1 MALSEALE
9 VGHRAAGRADSPSRR
24 AGASPAR
31 ARNAR
36 RIGLLAVFLF
46 ASLFYA
52 WTAASAGDR
61 AEFFAYPDYYAQLA
75 EGFLHGELSIPTPAP
90 KGLVDLPDPYNPVAN
105 AKYRVDFGD
114 LALYHGHFYLDW
126 GPTPAVTLYLPWR
139 LLHLGTLSGN
149 LAIWIYSVVGLA
161 AALALLYALIEA
173 FLPRTRTFWAVLVAA
188 AVAFGNAVPFIARE
202 PDIYE
207 VAVAAGYCFAMLGI
221 YLVATGCL
229 LGRWRPKRLA
239 FGSLCL
245 GLAAAA
251 RQDLLVLGL
260 LLAGVLVFA
269 WRKAHTGEAAVLRTP
284 VRAVVVVLGPF
295 VAVAVLLAIYNFA
308 RFGSFTQIGASYQL
322 AGFNPRTTPYYQLSY
337 LAPSWYFYLVSPL
350 HWSLT
355 FPFISIPQPIA
366 PIGVP
371 ASYAPEI
378 IGGIFSQS
386 PILLSLAAAP
396 FPLLRRR
403 LPGTLRAAMWLS
415 LATGFLIVTGIALS
429 IPGGSERYVVDFAT
443 LFLLPA
449 GLCWLAWAPKRRLWR
464 VLVRCAGTVV
474 ICYGVLAGIA
484 VSITGYYDQITF
496 TQKGLY
502 QDLTSATNGVGDLVT
517 SLLGHPVLTAIN
529 TSAGITD
536 QTSWDSFGVG
546 DVIYMNISGNPAD
559 LEVVSPGQGTYDLTM
574 SVGPGPQYSDAGSAP
589 IYLQV
594 TDASRTYRYRYHNG
608 TVNLPLRLR
617 GGDNHALLSVVV
629 PGRNLASSDSV
640 LSCSGLHLDNAK
652 GSPRP
657 FYSH

>member
-1 MALSEALE
+1 MVLSELLE
-9 VGHRAAGRADSPSRR
+9 AVRATPGSAPMRRR
-24 AGASPAR
+24 AGASLTRVA
-31 ARNAR
+31 NAR

-61 AEFFAYPDYYAQLA
+61 AEFFAYPDYYAQLS

-90 KGLVDLPDPYNPVAN
+90 KGLVNLANPYNPVAN
-105 AKYRVDFGD
+105 AKYRVNFGD
-114 LALYHGHFYLDW
+114 LALYHGHLYLDW
-126 GPTPAVTLYLPWR
+126 GPTPAITLYLPWH

-161 AALALLYALIEA
+161 AALALLYALVEA
-173 FLPRTRTFWAVLVAA
+173 FLPKTRAIWVVLIGA
-188 AVAFGNAVPFIARE
+188 AVAFGNGVPFIDRE

-207 VAVAAGYCFAMLGI
+207 VAVAAGYCFSMLGC
-221 YLVATGCL
+221 YLLATGCL

-239 FGSLCL
+239 LGSFCL
-245 GLAAAA
+245 GLAVAA

-260 LLAGVLVFA
+260 LLAGALVFA
-269 WRKAHTGEAAVLRTP
+269 WRKRHAGEQGSLGTPLRAAMILL
-284 VRAVVVVLGPF
+284 APF
-295 VAVAVLLAIYNFA
+295 VAVAALLAIYDFA

-322 AGFNPRTTPYYQLSY
+322 AGFNPRSTPYYQLSY

-371 ASYAPEI
+371 PAYAPEI

-386 PILLSLAAAP
+386 PILLSLLAAP
-396 FPLLRRR
+396 LALRRR
-403 LPGTLRAAMWLS
+403 LPSALRTAMWLS
-415 LATGFLIVTGIALS
+415 LTTGFVIVTAIALS

-443 LFLLPA
+443 LFLIPA
-449 GLCWLAWAPKRRLWR
+449 GLCWLAWTPRRRLWR
-464 VLVRCAGTVV
+464 IVVRGAGTLL
-474 ICYGVLAGIA
+474 ICYGVVAGIA

-496 TQKGLY
+496 TQPGLY
-502 QDLTSATNGVGDLVT
+502 QDLTSATNGVGDLIT
-517 SLLGHPVLTAIN
+517 SLLGHPVLTAID

-546 DVIYMNISGNPAD
+546 DVIYMNISGNPAN
-559 LEVVSPGQGTYDLTM
+559 LEVVSPGRGTYDLTM
-574 SVGPGPQYSDAGSAP
+574 SVGPGPQYSAAGNSP
-589 IYLQV
+589 IYLEV
-594 TDASRTYRYRYHNG
+594 RDASGTYRFRYHNG

-629 PGRNLASSDSV
+629 PGRNLPSSDSI
-640 LSCSGLHLDNAK
+640 LSCSGLRLDNAK

>member
-1 MALSEALE
+1 MGLSELLE
-9 VGHRAAGRADSPSRR
+9 AVRATPDAAPMRR
-24 AGASPAR
+24 RCGASLAR
-31 ARNAR
+31 FANAR

-61 AEFFAYPDYYAQLA
+61 AEFFAYPDYYAQLS

-90 KGLVDLPDPYNPVAN
+90 KGLVNLANPYNPVAN
-105 AKYRVDFGD
+105 AKYRVNFGD
-114 LALYHGHFYLDW
+114 LALYHGHLYLDW
-126 GPTPAVTLYLPWR
+126 GPTPAITLYLPWH

-161 AALALLYALIEA
+161 AALALLYALVEA
-173 FLPRTRTFWAVLVAA
+173 FLPKTRAIWVVLIGA
-188 AVAFGNAVPFIARE
+188 AVAFGNGVPFIDRE

-207 VAVAAGYCFAMLGI
+207 VAVAAGYCFSMLGC
-221 YLVATGCL
+221 YLLATGCL

-239 FGSLCL
+239 LGSFCL
-245 GLAAAA
+245 GLAVAA

-260 LLAGVLVFA
+260 LLAGALVFA
-269 WRKAHTGEAAVLRTP
+269 WRKRHAGEQGSLGTPLRAAMILL
-284 VRAVVVVLGPF
+284 APF
-295 VAVAVLLAIYNFA
+295 VAVAALLAIYDFA

-322 AGFNPRTTPYYQLSY
+322 AGFNPRSTPYYQLSY

-371 ASYAPEI
+371 PAYAPEI

-386 PILLSLAAAP
+386 PILLSLLAAP
-396 FPLLRRR
+396 LALRRR
-403 LPGTLRAAMWLS
+403 LPSALRTAMWLS
-415 LATGFLIVTGIALS
+415 LTTGFVIVTAIALS

-443 LFLLPA
+443 LFLIPA
-449 GLCWLAWAPKRRLWR
+449 GLCWLAWTPRRRLWR
-464 VLVRCAGTVV
+464 IVVRGAGTLL
-474 ICYGVLAGIA
+474 ICYGVVAGIA

-496 TQKGLY
+496 TQPGLY
-502 QDLTSATNGVGDLVT
+502 QDLTSATNGVGDLIT
-517 SLLGHPVLTAIN
+517 SLLGHPVLTAID

-546 DVIYMNISGNPAD
+546 DVIYMNISGNPAN
-559 LEVVSPGQGTYDLTM
+559 LEVVSPGRGTYDLTM
-574 SVGPGPQYSDAGSAP
+574 SVGPGPQYSAAGNSP
-589 IYLQV
+589 IYLEV
-594 TDASRTYRYRYHNG
+594 RDASGTYRFRYHNG

-629 PGRNLASSDSV
+629 PGRNLPSSDSI
-640 LSCSGLHLDNAK
+640 LSCSGLRLDNAK

>member
-1 MALSEALE
+1 MGLSELLE
-9 VGHRAAGRADSPSRR
+9 AVRATPDAAPMRRR
-24 AGASPAR
+24 AGASLTRFA
-31 ARNAR
+31 NAR

-61 AEFFAYPDYYAQLA
+61 AEFFAYPDYYAQLS

-90 KGLVDLPDPYNPVAN
+90 KGLVDLANPYNPVAN
-105 AKYRVDFGD
+105 AKYRVNFGD
-114 LALYHGHFYLDW
+114 LALYHGHLYLDW
-126 GPTPAVTLYLPWR
+126 GPTPAITLYLPWH

-161 AALALLYALIEA
+161 AALALLYALVEA
-173 FLPRTRTFWAVLVAA
+173 FLPKARAIWVVLIGA
-188 AVAFGNAVPFIARE
+188 AVAFGNGVPFIDRE

-207 VAVAAGYCFAMLGI
+207 VAVAAGYCFSMLGC
-221 YLVATGCL
+221 YLLATGCL

-239 FGSLCL
+239 LGSFCL
-245 GLAAAA
+245 GLAVAA

-260 LLAGVLVFA
+260 LLAGALVFA
-269 WRKAHTGEAAVLRTP
+269 WRKRHAGEQGSLGTPLRAAMILL
-284 VRAVVVVLGPF
+284 APF
-295 VAVAVLLAIYNFA
+295 VAVAALLAIYDFA

-322 AGFNPRTTPYYQLSY
+322 AGFNPRSTPYYQLSY

-371 ASYAPEI
+371 PAYAPEI

-386 PILLSLAAAP
+386 PILLSLLAAP
-396 FPLLRRR
+396 LALRRR
-403 LPGTLRAAMWLS
+403 LPSALRTAMWLS
-415 LATGFLIVTGIALS
+415 LTTGFVIVTAIALS

-443 LFLLPA
+443 LFLIPA
-449 GLCWLAWAPKRRLWR
+449 GLCWLAWTPRRRLWR
-464 VLVRCAGTVV
+464 IVVRGAGTLL
-474 ICYGVLAGIA
+474 ICYGVVAGIA

-496 TQKGLY
+496 TQPGLY
-502 QDLTSATNGVGDLVT
+502 QDLTSATNGVGDLIT
-517 SLLGHPVLTAIN
+517 SLLGHPVLTAID

-546 DVIYMNISGNPAD
+546 DVIYMNISGNPAN
-559 LEVVSPGQGTYDLTM
+559 LEVVSPGRGTYDLTM
-574 SVGPGPQYSDAGSAP
+574 SVGPGPQYSAAGNSP
-589 IYLQV
+589 IYLEV
-594 TDASRTYRYRYHNG
+594 RDASGTYRFRYHNG

-629 PGRNLASSDSV
+629 PGRNLPSSDSI
-640 LSCSGLHLDNAK
+640 LSCSGLRLDNAK